1 MTGIVSRFILITI
14 ESCLCDIVFRFLQI
28 PVLIVGVKMGSKRNV
43 YLKMKTLEEARR
55 VVESHFPGAN
65 IPAAE
70 LVAVPQAV
78 GRVLAE
84 PVYAKISAP
93 HFNAAAMDGL
103 AVRAE
108 VTFGASEAAAKELR
122 IDRDAFYVNT
132 GHVMP
137 KQTDAVIM
145 IEHVNPIA
153 DDRVE
158 IDKPVFPWQNVR
170 KVGEDM
176 VATELLFPQNHV
188 ITPYCVG
195 ALLTGGVF
203 EVSVK
208 KKPKVLIIPTGTEL
222 FDWRSQPLD
231 TFRPGQVL
239 ETNSFMLGSLIEKF
253 GGTFTRH
260 EMLVDDPAT
269 IKLVVDEAANEDYQM
284 ILILGGSSAGSE
296 DYAKDVVLDL
306 GEVLVH
312 GVTIM
317 PGKPVVI
324 GSVRG
329 KPVFGIP
336 GYPVSAIIAFEQ
348 FVSPILNRMLG
359 QPDPPVQTI
368 EVEPTR
374 KIASKLGVEEFLRVK
389 LGQVGSRIV
398 ATPLP
403 RGAGC
408 ITSITEADGIIRIPN
423 QIEGLKEGEKT
434 AAELLR
440 PLSSVQNTIVI
451 VGSHDNSL
459 DALADMIKAKYP
471 QLTLSSSHVGSMG
484 GLMAIKRGACHFAG
498 SHLLDTEDGS
508 YNVSYIAKYLQGIDV
523 KLVNLVYR
531 EQGLIVARR
540 NPKGIK
546 GIEDLARRDV
556 SFINRQP
563 GSGTRILLDY
573 RLKQLGLDPGDID
586 GYLHEEF
593 THMAVAVAVLSG
605 TVDAGLGIYAAAR
618 ALGLDFIPVVT
629 EQYDLIIP
637 LEHFES
643 NNIQLMLEIVNSAEF
658 KRRVNALG
666 GYSTKKTGE
675 IIL

>member
-1 MTGIVSRFILITI
+1 VS
-14 ESCLCDIVFRFLQI
+14 
-28 PVLIVGVKMGSKRNV
+28 KKRNV
-43 YLKMKTLEEARR
+43 YLNMKSLEEARQI
-55 VVESHFPGAN
+55 VDAN
-65 IPAAE
+65 FLGVNSPAAE
-70 LVAVPQAV
+70 TIAVPQSV

-84 PVYAKISAP
+84 PVYARISAP

-103 AVRAE
+103 AVKAE
-108 VTFGASEAAAKELR
+108 LTFGASEAATKALK

-137 KQTDAVIM
+137 RATDAVIM
-145 IEHVNPIA
+145 IEHVNVID

-203 EVSVK
+203 EVPVK
-208 KKPKVLIIPTGTEL
+208 KKPKILVIPTGSEL
-222 FDWRSQPLD
+222 VDWRSQSLD
-231 TFRPGQVL
+231 TIKPGQVL
-239 ETNSFMLGSLIEKF
+239 ETNSFMLGSLVEKY
-253 GGTFTRH
+253 GGTYIRH
-260 EMLVDDPAT
+260 EMLVDDPAMIT
-269 IKLVVDEAANEDYQM
+269 QVVDEAVNQDYQM
-284 ILILGGSSAGSE
+284 ILVLGGSSAGSE
-296 DYAKDVVLDL
+296 DYAQGVIHDL
-306 GEVLVH
+306 GTVLVH

-324 GSVRG
+324 GAVRG

-348 FVSPILNRMLG
+348 FVLPVLNRMLG
-359 QPDPPVQTI
+359 QPDPAVQTI

-389 LGQVGSRIV
+389 LGQVGNRVV

-423 QIEGLKEGEKT
+423 HIEGLKDNET
-434 AAELLR
+434 AVAELLR
-440 PLSSVQNTIVI
+440 PLSSVRHTIVI
-451 VGSHDNSL
+451 VGSHDNTL
-459 DALADMIKAKYP
+459 DVLADRIKAKHSH
-471 QLTLSSSHVGSMG
+471 LTISSSHVGSMG
-484 GLMAIKRGACHFAG
+484 GLMAVKRAACHLAG

-508 YNVSYIAKYLQGIDV
+508 YNVSYIAKYLPEIDV

-531 EQGLIVARR
+531 DQGLIVGRG

-546 GIEDLARRDV
+546 GLEDLARKDI

-573 RLKQLGLDPGDID
+573 RLNQIDLNSADII
-586 GYLHEEF
+586 GYQHEEF

-605 TVDAGLGIYAAAR
+605 TVDAGLGIYAAAK
-618 ALGLDFIPVVT
+618 ALDLDFIPVVT

-637 LEHFES
+637 LAHFES
-643 NNIQLMLEIVNSAEF
+643 ENIQLMLETINSREF
-658 KRRVNALG
+658 KRRVEELG
-666 GYSTKKTGE
+666 GYSTEKTGE